1 MLLVKDLICYHLV
14 AFLAQPQARDAN
26 CTLALHPSRL
36 SSSDAIAKRKCYIEV
51 RLKHASV

>member
-1 MLLVKDLICYHLV
+1 MLLVKDLICYHWV

-36 SSSDAIAKRKCYIEV
+36 SSSDAIAKRKCYIDV